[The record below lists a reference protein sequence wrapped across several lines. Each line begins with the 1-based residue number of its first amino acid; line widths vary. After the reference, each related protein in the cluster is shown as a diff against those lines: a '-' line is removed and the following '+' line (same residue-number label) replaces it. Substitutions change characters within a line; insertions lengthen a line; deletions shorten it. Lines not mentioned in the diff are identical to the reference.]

1 MTNNEDKLKRMNEL
15 LEEFKILYI
24 EMFEDIAKDL
34 DKYNKILEIINE
46 YREEEKKPIN
56 IIPAQYVVNEILEVL
71 ENDL

>member
-1 MTNNEDKLKRMNEL
+1 MTSKEALDNIAYHLVGYQKEL
-15 LEEFKILYI
+15 CA
-24 EMFEDIAKDL
+24 IAKDL

-46 YREEEKKPIN
+46 YKEEEKKPIN